1 MVIIYTTD
9 TCPRCKILKKKLE
22 SKEIPFAEIQDIDE
36 LLKLNIDE
44 VPIMKVDE
52 KLYTFGDAVDWVNKQ

>member
-22 SKEIPFAEIQDIDE
+22 SKEIPFAEIQDINE

>member
-22 SKEIPFAEIQDIDE
+22 AKEIPFVEIQDIDE

-52 KLYTFGDAVDWVNKQ
+52 KLYTFGDAVDWVNNQ

>member
-22 SKEIPFAEIQDIDE
+22 SKEIPFSEIQDINE